1 MVVDDINDWSDISR
15 IYKGYFQIIVGT
27 TRYKLLHPVSMQERV
42 RANYATH
49 YSTSGKKKLASTGYD
64 ASYTIALDNTVDL
77 YATNSEITASTI
89 TNATKKTISYFIDKI
104 FKNETPEI
112 EFEGV
117 EETDSAD
124 TTKGKFIVN
133 QFRGVVVS
141 VDRGRET
148 SQGTYQATLHIDILE
163 KVKVERATTA
173 PT

>member
-1 MVVDDINDWSDISR
+1 MVDEDINKWDNISR
-15 IYKGYFQIIVGT
+15 IYKGYFQIIVGLNKF
-27 TRYKLLHPVSMQERV
+27 KLLHPVSMQERV

-64 ASYTIALDNTVDL
+64 ASYTIALDNTVDF
-77 YATNSEITASTI
+77 YDHATTPTL
-89 TNATKKTISYFIDKI
+89 KYTISYFIDKI

-117 EETDSAD
+117 EETDSTETGAG
-124 TTKGKFIVN
+124 KGKFIVN
-133 QFRGVVVS
+133 RFKGVVVS